1 MKSFLIENSYS
12 AVSVFSQ
19 IFMLVVYYNIIKIEE
34 ISCKIWKWY
43 KIIDIYIRI
52 SLIIHAPSEKI
63 TPLCGGCSSLWPLLS
78 ICQVKLLRVVSSGH
92 RNFDPLIDTIDKW
105 HNHWVVAQLTMWWN
119 YLWSSNP
126 PFYIH
131 TFSQFICKAKVRQ
144 HLCGSRWQLTLL
156 KTKFDSS
163 DRNHYR

>member
-1 MKSFLIENSYS
+1 MKSFLKENSYS

-34 ISCKIWKWY
+34 ISRKTRKWWLFILVFLLSSMY
-43 KIIDIYIRI
+43 LQK
-52 SLIIHAPSEKI
+52 KI

-119 YLWSSNP
+119 YFWSCNP

-131 TFSQFICKAKVRQ
+131 TFSQFICKIKVRQ
-144 HLCGSRWQLTLL
+144 HFCCSRWQLTLP
-156 KTKFDSS
+156 KTEFDSS